1 MNLERNYCIRFKPL
15 KIGHGLG
22 VENWV
27 QVTEI
32 WELPQLVLISLIN
45 VVQYHFLSACKTLSA
60 APGVKSLIRDFTTRT
75 P

>member
-32 WELPQLVLISLIN
+32 WELPQLVLISLTNWSYITSLVLVRLN
-45 VVQYHFLSACKTLSA
+45 A
-60 APGVKSLIRDFTTRT
+60 APGVKSLVRDFTTRT

>member
-15 KIGHGLG
+15 KIGHGLR
-22 VENWV
+22 VENWF

-32 WELPQLVLISLIN
+32 WKLTQIVLISLTN
-45 VVQYHFLSACKTLSA
+45 RVLYHFFSACKTLSA